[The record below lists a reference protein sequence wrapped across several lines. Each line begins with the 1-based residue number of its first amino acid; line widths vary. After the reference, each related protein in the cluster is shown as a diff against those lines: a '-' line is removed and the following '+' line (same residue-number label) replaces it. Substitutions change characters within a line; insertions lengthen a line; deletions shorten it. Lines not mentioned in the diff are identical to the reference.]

1 MDAKTY
7 FIQLS
12 LYIRWLLFAFIVLLS
27 VSLNESTEI
36 ITRSG
41 TIGKI
46 ELNFNTS
53 GHVPIVTWTLPHST
67 TFQHDLQVDNV
78 VKTTEDY
85 RSTVAEDGVFA
96 ALEIY
101 NVNFLD
107 AGTYTCRMD
116 FSDTGRSSERAI
128 EVLVIAFP
136 SVSMRNDAT
145 ENETISA
152 TCCINVSLAVEDT
165 ITWTINQSR
174 SLQILQEV
182 KTYFS
187 AGVMKQ
193 LSSEII
199 FEVNRRYHRQ
209 LLRCS
214 LRKPMN
220 VYSEV
225 AMNVQYPASIRYA
238 EDGLH
243 HISVY
248 QFANVCCI
256 SEGNPRP
263 SVELL
268 WLSTEGYWN
277 ILTNVTEYVYHIE
290 PFTYWTFMIHVA
302 VRQLLQV
309 RCVAINKIPPAATTQ
324 VLNVVAKYPASIR
337 YAENSL
343 LHLSVHQFANVCCIS
358 EGNPRPSVE
367 LQWLSTERDWE
378 NHANVTEYVYHKEPF
393 TYWTFMIHVVVE
405 QPLQVRCFAINEIP
419 PAATTQVLNLVS
431 KYPASVRMLSR
442 STTVPE
448 GSDIIIEC
456 QSDGYP
462 PPDTMLGMLS
472 NTNGSEWAH
481 LPIKAKMSNK
491 SITTW
496 KFELKSLAMNDSG
509 KYQCVANN
517 SEGYASSKNIEINV
531 SLNENTEILTQ
542 FGTVGKIELNFDT
555 SGHVPIVT
563 WNLPQSTVFQHDSQ
577 VYNVVKTTVEY
588 TSILFKK
595 TACLLHWRFTMS
607 TFLIQVHIPVV
618 WIFWTQ
624 EDRQKDSFKF
634 QLSIQPVY
642 VC

>member
-324 VLNVVAKYPASIR
+324 VLNVVAKLTSIGNVSTVYLPRQLLAAVISVVLALIFLVALLIRILKNRHDRSCVFPSNRKRFQKEESNGDNDKNERKHSVHYDNYPADIQLHATTNSI
-337 YAENSL
+337 Y
-343 LHLSVHQFANVCCIS
+343 
-358 EGNPRPSVE
+358 
-367 LQWLSTERDWE
+367 
-378 NHANVTEYVYHKEPF
+378 
-393 TYWTFMIHVVVE
+393 
-405 QPLQVRCFAINEIP
+405 EIP
-419 PAATTQVLNLVS
+419 S
-431 KYPASVRMLSR
+431 C
-442 STTVPE
+442 E
-448 GSDIIIEC
+448 E
-456 QSDGYP
+456 DGDRGYEP
-462 PPDTMLGMLS
+462 CVIVDCVADYT
-472 NTNGSEWAH
+472 
-481 LPIKAKMSNK
+481 
-491 SITTW
+491 
-496 KFELKSLAMNDSG
+496 SG
-509 KYQCVANN
+509 K
-517 SEGYASSKNIEINV
+517 
-531 SLNENTEILTQ
+531 
-542 FGTVGKIELNFDT
+542 
-555 SGHVPIVT
+555 
-563 WNLPQSTVFQHDSQ
+563 
-577 VYNVVKTTVEY
+577 EY
-588 TSILFKK
+588 D
-595 TACLLHWRFTMS
+595 
-607 TFLIQVHIPVV
+607 V
-618 WIFWTQ
+618 
-624 EDRQKDSFKF
+624 
-634 QLSIQPVY
+634 
-642 VC
+642 